1 MDDQRDIMVQLEPIV
16 IQIIV
21 NIFQKEMID
30 LYEEALNLVCT
41 ISTNAVST
49 VIWKVFELMYALFNK
64 DGFDYF
70 TEMMPSLHNFIIVDS
85 EAFLANQNHILAIYN
100 MCKAIMNSDAGE
112 DSETHAAKLMECM
125 ILQFTGRIDQ
135 CIHPFVELVLSRLT
149 REVKTSELRTMCIQ
163 VIIAAL
169 YYNPELLFQ
178 VLEKLQPPNSNQPL
192 FAHFL
197 KQWMDDTHCFQG
209 LHDRKISVLGLV
221 TLLKLPVNTRPTIIA
236 EMATQIVPSALL
248 LFDGLKIAYAQ
259 KANLENQSES
269 EDEEEEDDDLSDPE
283 DLEDDEDH
291 IAATIEDIEE
301 DNLSDAETESA
312 EDEYEQTALE
322 SYTTPLDNE
331 DCDIDEYDEFKGV
344 LDVIQQSDPNWY
356 NVLMSPLNAQQQK
369 SLKDVFTL
377 AQQRRAAA
385 ESRKIEKS
393 GGYMFANPAVPT
405 SFNFGG
411 KPIG

>member
-1 MDDQRDIMVQLEPIV
+1 
-16 IQIIV
+16 
-21 NIFQKEMID
+21 
-30 LYEEALNLVCT
+30 
-41 ISTNAVST
+41 
-49 VIWKVFELMYALFNK
+49 
-64 DGFDYF
+64 
-70 TEMMPSLHNFIIVDS
+70 
-85 EAFLANQNHILAIYN
+85 
-100 MCKAIMNSDAGE
+100 
-112 DSETHAAKLMECM
+112 
-125 ILQFTGRIDQ
+125 
-135 CIHPFVELVLSRLT
+135 
-149 REVKTSELRTMCIQ
+149 
-163 VIIAAL
+163 
-169 YYNPELLFQ
+169 
-178 VLEKLQPPNSNQPL
+178 
-192 FAHFL
+192 
-197 KQWMDDTHCFQG
+197 
-209 LHDRKISVLGLV
+209 
-221 TLLKLPVNTRPTIIA
+221 
-236 EMATQIVPSALL
+236 VPSALL

-291 IAATIEDIEE
+291 IAGIKNNLLHQLVTQLNTNSPFPVTSATIEDIEE

>member
-1 MDDQRDIMVQLEPIV
+1 
-16 IQIIV
+16 
-21 NIFQKEMID
+21 
-30 LYEEALNLVCT
+30 
-41 ISTNAVST
+41 
-49 VIWKVFELMYALFNK
+49 
-64 DGFDYF
+64 
-70 TEMMPSLHNFIIVDS
+70 
-85 EAFLANQNHILAIYN
+85 
-100 MCKAIMNSDAGE
+100 
-112 DSETHAAKLMECM
+112 
-125 ILQFTGRIDQ
+125 
-135 CIHPFVELVLSRLT
+135 
-149 REVKTSELRTMCIQ
+149 
-163 VIIAAL
+163 
-169 YYNPELLFQ
+169 
-178 VLEKLQPPNSNQPL
+178 
-192 FAHFL
+192 
-197 KQWMDDTHCFQG
+197 
-209 LHDRKISVLGLV
+209 
-221 TLLKLPVNTRPTIIA
+221 
-236 EMATQIVPSALL
+236 VPSALL